1 MPDEQEPV
9 WPLPKFY
16 FVVYFGVDTQGVPF
30 QEVTGLDTEAQ
41 VIEYRNGNSSQSE
54 TIKMPGIK
62 KMSNVTLKKGLLDKE
77 SPLLNWFA
85 QIKMNQLERMVVTI
99 RLVDDSGNT
108 TMEWKLKNAWPTK
121 ILTGELKATGNEV
134 AIETLELAHE
144 GLTVSNS

>member
-1 MPDEQEPV
+1 
-9 WPLPKFY
+9 
-16 FVVYFGVDTQGVPF
+16 
-30 QEVTGLDTEAQ
+30 LDTEAQ